1 MKARDSLTFTKRIYH
16 MRQGKRTREG
26 ARERDKHKEP
36 EISLKTK
43 IQCGFMPYSESSVT
57 KFPDDK
63 RSVIEVLPISYV
75 PFILYTVNK

>member
-1 MKARDSLTFTKRIYH
+1 MTFTKCIYH
-16 MRQGKRTREG
+16 VRQGKRTREG

-57 KFPDDK
+57 KVPDDK
-63 RSVIEVLPISYV
+63 RSESSK
-75 PFILYTVNK
+75 FCLYPMCPSFCTQSTNESS